1 MAHRWPDPVE
11 RVASFLR
18 ASGAE
23 ARLEEFSE
31 STPTAEDAARAVGCG
46 LAQIV
51 KSLVF
56 ECEGLVILAL
66 VPGDRRADPRRVAA
80 AAGCAEA
87 RIASADLVLKST
99 GFAPGA
105 VAPVAL
111 RAVDRVLV
119 DSSILRHE
127 IVWIGAGSP
136 NHLASI
142 APTELVRLAR
152 AERADLI
159 A

>member
-1 MAHRWPDPVE
+1 MAHRWPDAVE

-18 ASGAE
+18 AAGAE

-31 STPTAEDAARAVGCG
+31 GTPTAEDAARAVGCD

-56 ECEGLVILAL
+56 ECEGPVVLAL
-66 VPGDRRADPRRVAA
+66 VPGDRRADPRKVAK
-80 AAGCAEA
+80 AAGCGEA
-87 RIASADLVLKST
+87 RVASADLVLRST

-105 VAPVAL
+105 VAPIAL

-119 DSSILRHE
+119 DSSILRQE
-127 IVWIGAGSP
+127 VVWIGAGSL

-142 APTELVRLAR
+142 APDELVRLAR
-152 AERADLI
+152 AERADLT

>member
-1 MAHRWPDPVE
+1 MAHRWPDAVE

-18 ASGAE
+18 AAGAE

-31 STPTAEDAARAVGCG
+31 GTPTAEDAARAVGCP

-56 ECEGLVILAL
+56 DCEGRAVLAL
-66 VPGDRRADPRRVAA
+66 VPGDRRADPRRVAL
-80 AAGCAEA
+80 AAGCGEA
-87 RIASADLVLKST
+87 RVASADLVLRST
-99 GFAPGA
+99 GYRPGA
-105 VAPVAL
+105 VAPLAL

-119 DSSILRHE
+119 VSSILSHE
-127 IVWIGAGSP
+127 VVWIGAGSP

-142 APTELVRLAR
+142 APDELVRLAR
-152 AERADLI
+152 AERTDLT